1 MSFTCCGCGYNEMPE
16 EESRRCCN
24 NNHITCHICMYIGIK
39 TAVGNKVN
47 YECPN
52 RSIDCEADVS
62 EYVFDTFIGE
72 PHLKRTYFSIC
83 ANNTLFETITADMPL
98 DHACELHKLIDE
110 LNQSNIDLYVRID
123 NYKRTSMSEM
133 NTRKE
138 NLDNYN
144 DDIKDREKNVK
155 EREDKFRALSNA
167 NINLENIINLE
178 INEKIINL
186 NLRENTIAT
195 REIELLER
203 ESNRLD

>member
-39 TAVGNKVN
+39 NAVGNKVN

-98 DHACELHKLIDE
+98 DHACELHKIIVE
-110 LNQSNIDLYVRID
+110 LNQHNIDLYVQID
-123 NYKRTSMSEM
+123 NY
-133 NTRKE
+133 N
-138 NLDNYN
+138 N
-144 DDIKDREKNVK
+144 DIKDREKNVK
-155 EREDKFRALSNA
+155 EQEDKFRALLNA
-167 NINLENIINLE
+167 NINLENVINLE

-186 NLRENTIAT
+186 NLREAAIAT